1 MTSLPEM
8 NIPDVPY
15 KEYDITFYDGTMRH
29 IYVTDVCISSKK
41 FDTIASK
48 ADTKGFITDVNDAF
62 VQISGYKKE
71 DLIGQP
77 HYILRHPDMPD
88 AAFEEMWETIS
99 GGEIWFGNV
108 KNLCIDGSYYWVK
121 AVVSPVK
128 KDGKIVAYSSV
139 RRWIDDDAIAKTEA
153 EYSKLIATQNKQS

>member
-71 DLIGQP
+71 ILSGSLNISCAILICQMP
-77 HYILRHPDMPD
+77 HLKR
-88 AAFEEMWETIS
+88 
-99 GGEIWFGNV
+99 
-108 KNLCIDGSYYWVK
+108 C
-121 AVVSPVK
+121 
-128 KDGKIVAYSSV
+128 GK
-139 RRWIDDDAIAKTEA
+139 
-153 EYSKLIATQNKQS
+153 Q